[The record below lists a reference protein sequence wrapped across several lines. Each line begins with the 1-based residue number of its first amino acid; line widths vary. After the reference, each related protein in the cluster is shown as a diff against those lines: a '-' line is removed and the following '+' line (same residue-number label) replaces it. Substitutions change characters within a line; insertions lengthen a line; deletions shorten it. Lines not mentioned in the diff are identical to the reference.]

1 MKLSVLQKSQD
12 DTIRHVDNHATM
24 VDLGDGYRFSYVEKT
39 GAFVTLD
46 VSQQHVVLKRQNQ
59 WVTLGTFVPN
69 TTTTMHVVNEH
80 GTLVMDVIT
89 HDVVLSKHQFY
100 MKYDLIQ
107 EGHVV
112 GSHEYKCEWDV
123 EV

>member
-1 MKLSVLQKSQD
+1 M
-12 DTIRHVDNHATM
+12 RHVDEQANL
-24 VDLGDGYRFSYVEKT
+24 VNLGDHYRFSYVEKT
-39 GAFVTLD
+39 GAYVTLD
-46 VSQQHVVLKRQNQ
+46 VAQKHVVLKRQNQ
-59 WVTLGTFVPN
+59 WVTVGSFVLDEQ
-69 TTTTMHVVNEH
+69 TTLQVVNEH

-89 HDVVLSKHQFY
+89 HDIVLSKNQFY

-107 EGHVV
+107 EGQVI